1 MPGVIRLIFIFLY
14 LSFLKGVSR
23 SLIFSLY
30 LHDKLWLVNWEAQI
44 LVDFQK
50 GKLDLLY
57 RKVYPGLI
65 LYAVK
70 YLGGESEFLAE
81 DCVQNAIFRAWERRT
96 KFDSIYTFK
105 AFLYTSMKNEIIS
118 IHRKNS
124 AQERYMAQLENEV
137 FFQNSVIDQE
147 AQSILY
153 NAIGELPEK
162 AKTIF
167 EMSFIEGLKNV
178 EIAEKLGLSDSSV
191 KKYKASA
198 LDFLRGKLEPTL
210 FSFLF
215 LSL

>member
-1 MPGVIRLIFIFLY
+1 MQR
-14 LSFLKGVSR
+14 
-23 SLIFSLY
+23 
-30 LHDKLWLVNWEAQI
+30 VNWTTQI
-44 LVDFQK
+44 LVDFRK

-57 RKVYPGLI
+57 REVYPGLI

-81 DCVQNAIFRAWERRT
+81 DCVQNAIFSAWQRRM
-96 KFDSIYTFK
+96 KFDNVYTFK
-105 AFLYTSMKNEIIS
+105 SFLYTSIKNEIVS

-124 AQERYMAQLENEV
+124 AKERYVSQLEEEA

-147 AQSILY
+147 AQTILY
-153 NAIGELPEK
+153 NAIEKLPEK
-162 AKTIF
+162 AKIVF

-198 LDFLRGKLEPTL
+198 LDFLREKLDPNL